1 MSIPAF
7 HGSASD
13 LARSRPS
20 VPSAGF
26 SFPFRGGSCR
36 GALAE
41 NASASRAVEPSSR
54 RASTFFYESP
64 RNLRIPIGFQGFQLH
79 LQFDI
84 LRFYNQLHFCSRILI
99 LLCSFA
105 LSTPKRIRSKAIAP
119 CKRTSTW
126 PFLRTTSV
134 PQRLRQFSR
143 ATWIVSVYS
152 FLTCHNLHIPF
163 QRTCSVLILFKAYQS
178 EAWRILEDLG
188 GSWRLIEDWLKID
201 WRAKDVN
208 PQKRHCKSTCS
219 KAVRPK
225 CKPQD
230 RCSHW

>member
-1 MSIPAF
+1 MIIFKF
-7 HGSASD
+7 HIIFIHILYHLCLYLRFMVRLQTLHAHDLRYLRLAS
-13 LARSRPS
+13 
-20 VPSAGF
+20 
-26 SFPFRGGSCR
+26 PFRFVVGP
-36 GALAE
+36 AE
-41 NASASRAVEPSSR
+41 VPWQRTLLQVEPSSR

-201 WRAKDVN
+201 WRLIEGLK
-208 PQKRHCKSTCS
+208 T
-219 KAVRPK
+219 
-225 CKPQD
+225 
-230 RCSHW
+230 